1 MNARSN
7 VQQVSLLSAAVV
19 VGLLSYTFI
28 GTAAEP
34 ENADRQPAAVTVAT
48 ARDRATLLQNTYLA
62 TLHVMHERYF
72 HDERAIVPARA
83 LEDVFAELDRQ
94 SKVKARW
101 ISVNTKPMSV
111 GHEPKTAFEKQAA
124 KEIDD
129 GQESVELVADGVYQ
143 RAVAIPLTSG
153 CVSCHTGFFGSQ
165 PKSPRY
171 AALVVTMPVTDEK

>member
-1 MNARSN
+1 MSIRFRPGRTTPL
-7 VQQVSLLSAAVV
+7 VSLAAFC
-19 VGLLSYTFI
+19 LAMRLI
-28 GTAAEP
+28 AATAAEP
-34 ENADRQPAAVTVAT
+34 EAASVGGPAVTVEL
-48 ARDRATLLQNTYLA
+48 ARDRATLLQNTYVA

-111 GHEPKTAFEKQAA
+111 GHEPKSAFEKQAA
-124 KEIDD
+124 SEIAEGKDVVEVVEN
-129 GQESVELVADGVYQ
+129 GQYQ
-143 RAVAIPLTSG
+143 RAVAIPLSSG
-153 CVSCHTGFFGSQ
+153 CVSCHTGFFGGQ

-171 AALVVTMPVTDEK
+171 AALVVTMPIANQ